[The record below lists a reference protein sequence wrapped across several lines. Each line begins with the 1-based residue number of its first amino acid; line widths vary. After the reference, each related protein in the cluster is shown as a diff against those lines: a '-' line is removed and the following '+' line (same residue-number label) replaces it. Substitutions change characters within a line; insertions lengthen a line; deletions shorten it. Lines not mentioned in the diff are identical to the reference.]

1 MYSDIWTPTNITT
14 DPGNANDCVV
24 MTVGNNSQLVW
35 KDISCLSEEYE
46 SNGES
51 KPIQVPFLRQK
62 AEKKKNKNGQICA
75 IVTTYMC
82 RLCVSA
88 KEMTVPGE
96 IDMFS
101 ENRFRCQSFPKT
113 EGLTIVKNDKSK

>member
-1 MYSDIWTPTNITT
+1 MYSDIWTPNT
-14 DPGNANDCVV
+14 DPGNSDDCVV

-62 AEKKKNKNGQICA
+62 RQNGQI
-75 IVTTYMC
+75 
-82 RLCVSA
+82 LCNCFNIYVQA
-88 KEMTVPGE
+88 V
-96 IDMFS
+96 
-101 ENRFRCQSFPKT
+101 CQCKGDDCPR
-113 EGLTIVKNDKSK
+113 

>member
-1 MYSDIWTPTNITT
+1 MYSDIWNPNT
-14 DPGNANDCVV
+14 DPGNSDDCVV

-62 AEKKKNKNGQICA
+62 AKKKKKTKLTNFVQSFQPICA
-75 IVTTYMC
+75 G
-82 RLCVSA
+82 CVS
-88 KEMTVPGE
+88 VQ
-96 IDMFS
+96 
-101 ENRFRCQSFPKT
+101 RR
-113 EGLTIVKNDKSK
+113 